1 VQGVFF
7 LHVSFFCMPCLDLS
21 HLGLP
26 AHAACL
32 QAANARQ
39 AADGAQQRLGQLQ
52 DRCAA
57 EERRL
62 AALQAAVLEQGQG
75 FDAQV
80 QSLLELGQQ
89 VRAAIL
95 GGRWLSTQQQQQQPP
110 LWLL

>member
-1 VQGVFF
+1 MLAGWPAFAPPRLPKTAAVAAALTPLSLLQGCHLLSVLLEELGISAAA
-7 LHVSFFCMPCLDLS
+7 LHS
-21 HLGLP
+21 HKP
-26 AHAACL
+26 QKA
-32 QAANARQ
+32 
-39 AADGAQQRLGQLQ
+39 
-52 DRCAA
+52 
-57 EERRL
+57 RL